1 MKTILVVDDAKL
13 WRDRLKEIILDAG
26 HSVLEADS
34 GEIAVDMVRK
44 SRPDL
49 ILLDNRM
56 PGMGGLEAARRI
68 RDSEGCDTVPII
80 MLSSEDLPGSTEGTS
95 VPGINSFLD
104 KKDLRNNLLDCIDHY
119 LSDTYYLT

>member
-34 GEIAVDMVRK
+34 GEIAVDMVRA
-44 SRPDL
+44 SLPDL

-56 PGMGGLEAARRI
+56 PGMGGMEAARHL
-68 RDSEGCDTVPII
+68 RDSEGCATVPII
-80 MLSSEDLPGSTEGTS
+80 LISSEDLPGSCKGTS
-95 VPGINSFLD
+95 IPNINGFID
-104 KKDLRNNLLDCIDHY
+104 KKELHNNLLDCIDHY
-119 LSDTYYLT
+119 LRVS